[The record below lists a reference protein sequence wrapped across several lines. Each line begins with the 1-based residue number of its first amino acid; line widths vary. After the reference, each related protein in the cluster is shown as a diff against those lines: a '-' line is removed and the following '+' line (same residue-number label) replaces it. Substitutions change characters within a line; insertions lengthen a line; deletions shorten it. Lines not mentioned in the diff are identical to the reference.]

1 MSVNPVFTRSISR
14 SRLSDEIVTI
24 IQQQIMSGAIAPGT
38 RLPTERDLA
47 ESFKVNRT
55 TVREA
60 LRKLENLDLL
70 DINHGDG
77 VYARNYL
84 ESGSLDL
91 IKAAIYSG
99 TDNCKS
105 LLDILEVRRII
116 VPEMASLAAQRR
128 TAADL
133 EDLRYAV
140 LKADLTMLE
149 RDIKVHQMI
158 ARCTHNLL
166 CTIILNF
173 FNQVFRDYG
182 YLYFDDERNV
192 TRSRTFHHEILEAVK
207 NRQPEEARRIMQ
219 DVLFYAEK
227 AVRSAMAAKAK
238 KES

>member
-1 MSVNPVFTRSISR
+1 MSVNPVFTRSITR

-91 IKAAIYSG
+91 IKTAIYSG
-99 TDNCKS
+99 SDNCKS

-133 EDLRYAV
+133 ENLRHAV

-219 DVLFYAEK
+219 DVLSYAEK
-227 AVRSAMAAKAK
+227 AVRSAMAAKSQ

>member
-91 IKAAIYSG
+91 IKAAIYSSS
-99 TDNCKS
+99 DNCKS
-105 LLDILEVRRII
+105 L
-116 VPEMASLAAQRR
+116 
-128 TAADL
+128 
-133 EDLRYAV
+133 
-140 LKADLTMLE
+140 
-149 RDIKVHQMI
+149 
-158 ARCTHNLL
+158 
-166 CTIILNF
+166 
-173 FNQVFRDYG
+173 
-182 YLYFDDERNV
+182 
-192 TRSRTFHHEILEAVK
+192 
-207 NRQPEEARRIMQ
+207 
-219 DVLFYAEK
+219 
-227 AVRSAMAAKAK
+227 
-238 KES
+238 

>member
-1 MSVNPVFTRSISR
+1 MSVNAVFTRSITR
-14 SRLSDEIVTI
+14 SRLSEEIVTI

-70 DINHGDG
+70 EINHGDG
-77 VYARNYL
+77 VYAKNYL

-91 IKAAIYSG
+91 IKTALYNIG
-99 TDNCKS
+99 EHNKS
-105 LLDILEVRRII
+105 ILDILEVRHII
-116 VPEMASLAAQRR
+116 VPEMAFLAAQRR

-133 EDLRYAV
+133 ADLKHAV

-149 RDIKVHQMI
+149 RDIKVHQLI
-158 ARCTHNLL
+158 ARSSQNLL

-192 TRSRTFHHEILEAVK
+192 TRSRAFHREILEAIK
-207 NRQPEEARRIMQ
+207 NRQAEESRRIMQ
-219 DVLFYAEK
+219 EVLLYAEK
-227 AVRSAMAAKAK
+227 ATKNSLAAKR
-238 KES
+238 

>member
-1 MSVNPVFTRSISR
+1 MSVNAVFTRSITR

-77 VYARNYL
+77 VYAKNYL

-99 TDNCKS
+99 DNCKS
-105 LLDILEVRRII
+105 ILDILEVRRII

-133 EDLRYAV
+133 ADLRHAV
-140 LKADLTMLE
+140 LKADLPMLE
-149 RDIKVHQMI
+149 KDIKVHQLI
-158 ARCTHNLL
+158 ARSTHNLL

-192 TRSRTFHHEILEAVK
+192 TRSSTFHREILEAIK
-207 NRQPEEARRIMQ
+207 NRNPEEARRIMQ
-219 DVLFYAEK
+219 DVLLYAEK
-227 AVRSAMAAKAK
+227 AVRSSIAAKSQ